1 MEFSCGDGYFV
12 LWEITH
18 SAEAN
23 MSHSWNCKFVFT
35 ALLVTAAGVSHVLSA
50 SDATNVTNRPAA
62 ETLIRQALAKPL
74 ELKYDKLPLGK
85 VAENLQKKLGV
96 PVQLDVKPLA
106 DDGIKVNTPVTFA
119 SSHVSA
125 KATLESML
133 RELELTSVIRD
144 EVLLITTPEEADN
157 FVEVRVYEVSDLVRT
172 PDDKSSDGVPNF
184 DSVADIIATSINPT
198 GWGACSGPPPI
209 YPLTIPGVDMIV
221 FGQTQAA
228 HEEVEALLAQLRAVR
243 HMSKGSRSE
252 SLKLPLQGT
261 TSPLV
266 AETPLC
272 PPVAPAMAAIR
283 RASSS
288 RST

>member
-1 MEFSCGDGYFV
+1 
-12 LWEITH
+12 
-18 SAEAN
+18 
-23 MSHSWNCKFVFT
+23 
-35 ALLVTAAGVSHVLSA
+35 
-50 SDATNVTNRPAA
+50 
-62 ETLIRQALAKPL
+62 
-74 ELKYDKLPLGK
+74 
-85 VAENLQKKLGV
+85 
-96 PVQLDVKPLA
+96 
-106 DDGIKVNTPVTFA
+106 
-119 SSHVSA
+119 
-125 KATLESML
+125 ML

-172 PDDKSSDGVPNF
+172 PDDKSSDGVPDF

-283 RASSS
+283 RALVKPLDVKYDNVPLEKVAADIQAKLGIPVRLDNKALKNAKVSTLRPS
-288 RST
+288 RSPSQKSRRGLRWT